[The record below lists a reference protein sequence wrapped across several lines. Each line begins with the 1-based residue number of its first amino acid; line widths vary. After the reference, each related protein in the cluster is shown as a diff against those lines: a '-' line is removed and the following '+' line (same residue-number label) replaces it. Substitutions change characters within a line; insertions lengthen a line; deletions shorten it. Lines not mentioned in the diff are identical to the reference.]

1 VKVTSRGLLLDVRP
15 LVESRPFRAWWLGT
29 ALSVFGGQFTSFA
42 LLYYVWSTTH
52 DAGLVGG
59 VALAQAVPTVLAALV
74 GGALADRRDRRRLV
88 LYTRSGQFL
97 ASVALATVVIEATA
111 PIALLYVLVG
121 IEAGFGAAGAP
132 ANRSF
137 TARLL
142 GSQRLTAGLALSRMA
157 DQVSLL
163 TGPVIAGLIT
173 TVWGVQVCFVIDAL
187 TFLAAMYGV
196 ARLPVMNP
204 DRKLTRPDVRGL
216 RGALRFVVTTPVIV
230 GVFATDIAST
240 VLAMPIALFPV
251 VNEQVYGGSAVTLGL
266 FAPAIGLG
274 GIVAGALSGR
284 VTASRRPGRL
294 MLVSAAIW
302 GGSLTCFGLA
312 HVLWMA
318 LVFLAVAGVA
328 DTVSVVSRVSIV
340 QHATPDSLRGRVN
353 ALDYLVGVSGPQVGN
368 FRGGLL
374 ASATSGA
381 RSAVLGG
388 LSCLV
393 SIAAISAF
401 ASTVRGY
408 DPEEAVVQR

>member
-1 VKVTSRGLLLDVRP
+1 VTGPPQGLLLDVRP
-15 LVESRPFRAWWLGT
+15 LIESHTFRDWWLGS

-42 LLYYVWSTTH
+42 LLYYVWTTTR
-52 DAGLVGG
+52 DGRLVGG
-59 VALAQAVPTVLAALV
+59 VALAQAVPTVVAALV

-88 LYTRSGQFL
+88 LCTRAGQFL

-111 PIALLYVLVG
+111 SIPVLYLLVG

-142 GSQRLTAGLALSRMA
+142 GGQRLNAGLALSRLA

-163 TGPVIAGLIT
+163 TGPVVAGLIT
-173 TVWGVQVCFVIDAL
+173 TIWGVQVCFVVDAA

-196 ARLPVMNP
+196 ARLPVMRPEGAHAGP
-204 DRKLTRPDVRGL
+204 DLRGL
-216 RGALRFVVTTPVIV
+216 RGAVRFVVTMPVIV
-230 GVFATDIAST
+230 GAFATDIAST

-251 VNEQVYGGSAVTLGL
+251 VNEQLYGGSAVTLGL

-284 VTASRRPGRL
+284 VTASRRPGGL
-294 MLVSAAIW
+294 MLVAAAVW
-302 GGSLTCFGLA
+302 GGSLACFGLA
-312 HVLWMA
+312 HVLWLA
-318 LVFLAVAGVA
+318 LVFLVAAGAA

-353 ALDYLVGVSGPQVGN
+353 ALDYLVGVSGPQLGN
-368 FRGGLL
+368 FRGGLI
-374 ASATSGA
+374 ASATSGTD
-381 RSAVLGG
+381 SAVLGG
-388 LSCLV
+388 IASLV
-393 SIAAISAF
+393 SIVAICAF
-401 ASTVRGY
+401 APSLRKY
-408 DPEEAVVQR
+408 DPYEDVV